1 MAALP
6 QQRTKLTEEEEMA
19 FYEKRYQERV
29 RQDNK
34 DKKGYIYIYIERK
47 KENWKGKL
55 HSNVALAGPAKMKAE
70 RDTKRAAIVA
80 ARK

>member
-1 MAALP
+1 MAMEAKEIAALP

-47 KENWKGKL
+47 KENWKGKFILML
-55 HSNVALAGPAKMKAE
+55 HW
-70 RDTKRAAIVA
+70 RDLQR
-80 ARK
+80 